1 MKGVRFLSVL
11 CLLFVALFL
20 VACSQPVLE
29 EIRNDAT
36 SISVESTSVD
46 DVLDEVEEV
55 TDVDED
61 SVDDDKQAPLVE
73 EETLVEPVDS
83 LEDALGADV
92 LTEAEEVLLGATQE
106 NIVIKTYTEGE
117 FISLE
122 PKGFDPD
129 GDTIKFTYTEPLN
142 EHGEWQTV
150 VGDAGRYEVQVSAT
164 DGKSVVEQTVVLVI
178 DASNNAPDI
187 IVADVTAQ
195 EGDLITLSVE
205 AIDEEG
211 DAVTLSYDAPF
222 DENGEW
228 QTSYD
233 DAGTYSITV
242 VADDGTLRTQKE
254 VKIVVKDANRSPVI
268 TNLETIKGITA
279 IEGEQI
285 EVQAIVEDVD
295 GDEISIQY
303 GAPLSIDG
311 SWQTT
316 IGDAGDYRAD
326 LVVTDG
332 TAELLET
339 LLIHVEPQNHAPSI
353 AVIDDVTIEETDFF
367 ALEVAVS
374 DEDGDTLDV
383 TFGEPLNEDGEWQTD
398 YQSEGVYAVT
408 VTASDGKT
416 IKTATFT
423 LTVMDKN
430 RPPTFSFE

>member
-1 MKGVRFLSVL
+1 MKGVRLLSVL
-11 CLLFVALFL
+11 CLLFVTLFVL
-20 VACSQPVLE
+20 GCSQPVLE
-29 EIRNDAT
+29 EIRNEDT
-36 SISVESTSVD
+36 SISVGSTSVD
-46 DVLDEVEEV
+46 VVLDEVEDV
-55 TDVDED
+55 TDAEESLDVDETSLD
-61 SVDDDKQAPLVE
+61 E
-73 EETLVEPVDS
+73 EVPVDS
-83 LEDALGADV
+83 LEDALGEDV

-122 PKGFDPD
+122 HKGFDPD
-129 GDTIKFTYTEPLN
+129 GDDITFTYTEPLN
-142 EHGEWQTV
+142 EHGEWQTT
-150 VGDAGRYEVQVSAT
+150 VGDVGRYEVQVSAT
-164 DGKSVVEQTVVLVI
+164 DGKSVVEQTIVLVI
-178 DASNNAPDI
+178 DALNNAPNI

-205 AIDEEG
+205 AVDEEG
-211 DAVTLSYDAPF
+211 DPVTLSYDAPF

-233 DAGTYSITV
+233 DAGTYSITI

-254 VKIVVKDANRSPVI
+254 VKIVVKDANRPPVI
-268 TNLETIKGITA
+268 TNLEAIKGITV
-279 IEGEQI
+279 IEGEKI
-285 EVQAIVEDVD
+285 EVLAVVEDPD
-295 GDEISIQY
+295 GDDVSVQY
-303 GAPLSIDG
+303 GSPLLLDG
-311 SWQTT
+311 TWQTT
-316 IGDAGDYRAD
+316 VGDAGDYRVD

-339 LLIHVEPQNHAPSI
+339 LLIHVEPQNHAPVM
-353 AVIDDVTIEETDFF
+353 AVIDDMTIEETDFF

-374 DEDGDTLDV
+374 DEDGDTLEI
-383 TFGEPLNEDGEWQTD
+383 TFGEPLDEGGEWQTD

-416 IKTATFT
+416 IKTETFT